1 MIKLCVFDFDSTL
14 MDGETI
20 AFFGQAVGKMDEI
33 SAITKRAMAG
43 ELDFYESLKERVK
56 FLKGV
61 EVAKIEQI
69 AHSLPF
75 IKGAEQII
83 KYLKEKGILVAVF
96 SGGFHIATDHAQ
108 SVLGFDINFA
118 NELHSKNGVLSG
130 EVGGE
135 MMFGDSKGKMLKRL
149 KGLLGLD
156 SKQVAAIGDGAND
169 ISMFKEA
176 GTCVAFC
183 ANAVLKAAATH
194 IIDIKDLTE
203 LKKIL

>member
-1 MIKLCVFDFDSTL
+1 
-14 MDGETI
+14 
-20 AFFGQAVGKMDEI
+20 
-33 SAITKRAMAG
+33 
-43 ELDFYESLKERVK
+43 
-56 FLKGV
+56 
-61 EVAKIEQI
+61 
-69 AHSLPF
+69 
-75 IKGAEQII
+75 
-83 KYLKEKGILVAVF
+83 
-96 SGGFHIATDHAQ
+96 
-108 SVLGFDINFA
+108 
-118 NELHSKNGVLSG
+118 
-130 EVGGE
+130 